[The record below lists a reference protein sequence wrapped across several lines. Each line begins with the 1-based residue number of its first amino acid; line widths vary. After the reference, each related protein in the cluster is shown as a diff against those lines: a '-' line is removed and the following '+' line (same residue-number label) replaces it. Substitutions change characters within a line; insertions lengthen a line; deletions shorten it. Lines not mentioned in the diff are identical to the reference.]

1 MLLTVVLLALASPAS
16 AVDRSEAEHLRLS
29 GELEQLSQRQ
39 LWAGVNR
46 KFADLEKLGVELTY
60 DDLLHGAHAARALG
74 DMSAAYARLKRA
86 SRLDSTKEVVDWLY
100 AIDMNYGSVELLR
113 NPKKGDVLAAAE
125 LPFDPDHRAAVELAI
140 ATVADSGSFSGM
152 LPRGAYT
159 FAGQPFSVQPGIGL
173 RIEVSPKMKKT
184 QGIVVNVQATPT
196 WGSGGVGSPAASAPG
211 EPSPE
216 APVEEPKR

>member
-1 MLLTVVLLALASPAS
+1 MFHALVLLALWAPAH

-29 GELEQLSQRQ
+29 GELDQLSQRQ
-39 LWAGVNR
+39 LWSGVNR
-46 KFADLEKLGVELTY
+46 KFAELEKLGVELTY

-74 DMSAAYARLKRA
+74 DMSAAYSRLKRA
-86 SRLDSTKEVVDWLY
+86 SRLDSTKEVIDWLY

-113 NPKKGDVLAAAE
+113 NPKKGDLLSAAE
-125 LPFDPDHRAAVELAI
+125 MPFDPDQRAAVDLAV
-140 ATVADSGSFSGM
+140 ATVADSGTFSGM

-159 FAGQPFSVQPGIGL
+159 FAGQDFSVQPGIGL

-196 WGSGGVGSPAASAPG
+196 WGSGGEAGTAAVPPGSST
-211 EPSPE
+211 EPPPTE
-216 APVEEPKR
+216 QPKP